1 MLLLIAFD
9 TFLLFARRLELRFI
23 SLDVSEIN
31 DVVIPVMDIQGA
43 TAVETF
49 PDTDSIFWT
58 DKFAH
63 KISTAKIDVS
73 GLNTISWVMVDFL
86 LGF

>member
-1 MLLLIAFD
+1 M
-9 TFLLFARRLELRFI
+9 LFARRLELRVI

-31 DVVIPVMDIQGA
+31 DVVIPVMDIEGA

-73 GLNTISWVMVDFL
+73 RCRFVYCAAVIISIVL
-86 LGF
+86 LTN